1 MTLCEIDQRVID
13 ISREYFPNLVDSLS
27 DSRVKI
33 CIADGGK
40 FVEDAPDKSY
50 DLIVS
55 DSTDPISV
63 GKSLYGEQFYNNILR
78 ILSPEGI
85 MIGFSESPF
94 STPELFS
101 EINRSY
107 RNVFPYSETFLTYV
121 PMYDSGCWSFVV
133 NSKSGMDL
141 SYKLRSDISYENLR
155 YFNENAFK

>member
-13 ISREYFPNLVDSLS
+13 ISREYFPNLADSLS
-27 DSRVKI
+27 DPRVKI

-40 FVEDAPDKSY
+40 FVENVPDASY
-50 DLIVS
+50 DLIIS
-55 DSTDPISV
+55 DSTDPVSV

-78 ILSPEGI
+78 ILSPEGV

>member
-13 ISREYFPNLVDSLS
+13 ISREYFPNLADSLS
-27 DSRVKI
+27 DPRVKI

-40 FVEDAPDKSY
+40 FVENVPDESY

-55 DSTDPISV
+55 DSTDPVSV

-133 NSKSGMDL
+133 NSKSALDL
-141 SYKLRSDISYENLR
+141 SYKPRSDISYENHR